1 MLDLLLSMD
10 MTHFSGWGGGR
21 HRLVRSTWERFLLR
35 VPYSWLCVR
44 EKKTYTCVP
53 SAHTVCVY
61 LPVGCRGC
69 GTEAVRDAVLLGGH
83 KKNKKKKGW
92 RGGIGG
98 NVSVA
103 WFILSQGSHNKETPQ
118 LINVQGGE
126 RVCTVK
132 TNTCITSNDMS
143 TAEFT
148 FYIEPSRVSGRITFR
163 DDSDY
168 HQLWLSESSFS
179 VPI

>member
-44 EKKTYTCVP
+44 EKQTYTCVP

-83 KKNKKKKGW
+83 KKKKNKKGW

-103 WFILSQGSHNKETPQ
+103 WFILSQGSHNKENPPNSLMYREENMCLYCKNKHVYNLKWYVNCWIHFLYRTQ
-118 LINVQGGE
+118 SCFWKN
-126 RVCTVK
+126 
-132 TNTCITSNDMS
+132 
-143 TAEFT
+143 
-148 FYIEPSRVSGRITFR
+148 YI
-163 DDSDY
+163 
-168 HQLWLSESSFS
+168 
-179 VPI
+179 